1 MVIKDNEPYDPY
13 VEALHE
19 HIEYLENEVSTYH
32 WTVVG
37 MFLVNV
43 VLAGV
48 LIYVLSL

>member
-1 MVIKDNEPYDPY
+1 MNTKANTEYDPY

-37 MFLVNV
+37 MALVNV

-48 LIYVLSL
+48 LIYVLS